1 MAYTVIAAS
10 LVLLQRSAACGAH
23 ATCSDDSS
31 AGWLK
36 RAAAENYEYGMDMRQ
51 LKDAMAQGG
60 AVSAESTGER
70 QGDGYTWSQES
81 SDGDH

>member
-1 MAYTVIAAS
+1 
-10 LVLLQRSAACGAH
+10 
-23 ATCSDDSS
+23 
-31 AGWLK
+31 
-36 RAAAENYEYGMDMRQ
+36 MDMRQ